1 MNSPALGV
9 RALPSLRQ
17 PGWRSA
23 LMRLLLAVVVLVPAA
38 LLGGHSLQQAAL
50 PTMARVFEALVPEL
64 HATNLGMVRNGQQQ
78 QVQAKVVLVRRL
90 AGNGLVISA
99 GPHQTAQ
106 ATTPALN
113 ALLTPLLAALGIAAW
128 PVHGG
133 SREALAR
140 VCLCPALLLWFWLD
154 APLTL
159 ASTLW
164 RPLAEVI
171 APEQFSPLAA
181 AEYFLSGGGRIAGA
195 MILAVLVVK
204 TARLLSHRDKV
215 KAGREH

>member
-1 MNSPALGV
+1 
-9 RALPSLRQ
+9 
-17 PGWRSA
+17 
-23 LMRLLLAVVVLVPAA
+23 MRLLLVGVVLMPAA

-50 PTMARVFEALVPEL
+50 PTMTRVFQALAPDL
-64 HATNLGMVRNGQQQ
+64 HVTHLGLARKGQQQ
-78 QVQAKVVLVRRL
+78 QVQARVVLVKTL

-106 ATTPALN
+106 ASTPALN
-113 ALLTPLLAALGIAAW
+113 AWLTPFLAALAIAAW

-133 SREALAR
+133 GREALAR

-171 APEQFSPLAA
+171 APQQFSPLAA

-204 TARLLSHRDKV
+204 TARLLFHRSP
-215 KAGREH
+215 